1 MLDIIKKHRFIA
13 ILRNVPLEK
22 AEKTVRALYDGG
34 IRIFEVTFTPSKS
47 DTIET
52 VTKTF
57 DLIKKLGNDVSLC
70 AGTVVCEDFVRAAKE
85 SGAGCIVSPHSDE
98 KIIKLTKELGMISI
112 PGAFTPTEIMNAYNW
127 GADIVK
133 IFPILPDNIAYLK
146 NVISPLSHIPFITTG
161 GVRLDTAKAFL
172 DCGAVALAAGATVI
186 TPNCLANDDYE
197 GIKKNAEA
205 FVNICRI

>member
-1 MLDIIKKHRFIA
+1 M
-13 ILRNVPLEK
+13 
-22 AEKTVRALYDGG
+22 
-34 IRIFEVTFTPSKS
+34 
-47 DTIET
+47 
-52 VTKTF
+52 
-57 DLIKKLGNDVSLC
+57 
-70 AGTVVCEDFVRAAKE
+70 
-85 SGAGCIVSPHSDE
+85 SPNSDE

-112 PGAFTPTEIMNAYNW
+112 PGAFTPTEIMNAYNR

-161 GVRLDTAKAFL
+161 GVRLDTAKDLL

-186 TPNCLANDDYE
+186 TPDCLANDDYE

-205 FVNICRI
+205 FVNICKA